1 MIVQHPSTPE
11 EMKNPQELIEK
22 CMAEFFPHVI
32 STMAEFGFEVETK
45 EFHDDFRLIVEFTR
59 ATLMKQ
65 HGLYH
70 DLQMALGENNILYKD
85 EKE

>member
-1 MIVQHPSTPE
+1 MIEPMIVQHPSTPE

-45 EFHDDFRLIVEFTR
+45 EFHEIDIFLIEIP
-59 ATLMKQ
+59 LS
-65 HGLYH
+65 GPS
-70 DLQMALGENNILYKD
+70 EI
-85 EKE
+85 